1 LAPLK
6 TNKQLFLHKSKKVV
20 AKREKL
26 VNIHPVCS
34 LSYKPVIFWSTD
46 MTKNILSLAVAAAL
60 TAGAGIAQAQD
71 ITIYGHMH
79 YSTDYVTASKKGS
92 WLTKDREDWQTG
104 VNRNSR
110 IGVKGSEDLGNGLK
124 AIFQIESEVLAS
136 NNGAGGSVGDRN
148 TYVGLS
154 GDWGTVLMGRHDTP
168 YKIATGSLDLFADTI
183 ADYNNNIGS
192 VDGWARNAAFDTRAQ
207 QTLAYISPNMNGL
220 TLAAAVVGI
229 TLDEGKGTGVRDSSA
244 VSLAAM
250 YANGPLFASLAYE
263 NYNGALSL
271 AHKGDRRS
279 SDAWKLGL
287 GYKAN
292 DFTVGFVYEDI
303 ELGSTTKGAWV
314 KSQQNWMLNA
324 SYAFGNNVLKAQY
337 GYSDP
342 KGRKNDYENFSIGL
356 DHNLSKRTS
365 LYALYS
371 NMSNQSWAAG
381 NLYCANA
388 AFGDQ
393 CAPGARNIDAVSFG
407 IQHKF

>member
-1 LAPLK
+1 
-6 TNKQLFLHKSKKVV
+6 
-20 AKREKL
+20 
-26 VNIHPVCS
+26 
-34 LSYKPVIFWSTD
+34 

-60 TAGAGIAQAQD
+60 TAGAGVAQAQD

-79 YSTDYVTASKKGS
+79 YSTDYVSNSGNIYATPANRAAGIPN
-92 WLTKDREDWQTG
+92 WAWRDREDWQTG

-124 AIFQIESEVLAS
+124 AIFQIESEVQAA
-136 NNGAGGSVGDRN
+136 NGASGAVGNRN
-148 TYVGLS
+148 TYAGLS

-192 VDGWARNAAFDTRAQ
+192 WYGVTRQLGFDVRAP

-220 TLAAAVVGI
+220 TVAAAVVGA
-229 TLDEGKGTGVRDSSA
+229 TVDEAAGNRDTGA

-263 NYNGALSL
+263 QYDGNLVRVGIPTLRTNDS
-271 AHKGDRRS
+271 
-279 SDAWKLGL
+279 WKLGL

-292 DFTVGFVYEDI
+292 DFTIGFVYEDI
-303 ELGSTTKGAWV
+303 DLGRNGVGAARTRV
-314 KSQQNWMLNA
+314 SQENWMLNA
-324 SYAFGNNVLKAQY
+324 SYAFGNNVIKAQY
-337 GYSDP
+337 GSSDP
-342 KGRKNDYENFSIGL
+342 KGSKNNYENFTIGL

-365 LYALYS
+365 LYALYT
-371 NMSNQSWAAG
+371 NMSNDTYANG
-381 NLYCANA
+381 NLYCANSVN
-388 AFGDQ
+388 GHQ
-393 CAPGARNIDAVSFG
+393 CANARNIDAVSFG

>member
-1 LAPLK
+1 
-6 TNKQLFLHKSKKVV
+6 
-20 AKREKL
+20 
-26 VNIHPVCS
+26 
-34 LSYKPVIFWSTD
+34 

-79 YSTDYVTASKKGS
+79 YSTDYVSASSRNSAGP
-92 WLTKDREDWQTG
+92 LGDREDWQTG

-110 IGVKGSEDLGNGLK
+110 FGIKGSEDLGNGLK
-124 AIFQIESEVLAS
+124 AIFQIESQVFDS
-136 NNGAGGSVGDRN
+136 VNGGGQVGNRN

-154 GDWGTVLMGRHDTP
+154 GDWGTALMGRHDTP

-192 VDGWARNAAFDTRAQ
+192 FYGLRNSFDTRAQ

-220 TLAAAVVGI
+220 TIAGAVVDV
-229 TLDEGKGTGVRDSSA
+229 TLDESALPLLPPGDRYRDTMA

-263 NYNGALSL
+263 GYQGAL
-271 AHKGDRRS
+271 ARS
-279 SDAWKLGL
+279 QSGVRTNRNIDSWKLGL

-292 DFTVGFVYEDI
+292 DFTVGLVYEDI
-303 ELGSTTKGAWV
+303 EASRVAGVRA
-314 KSQQNWMLNA
+314 SQENWMLNA

-337 GYSDP
+337 GNSNP
-342 KGRKNDYENFSIGL
+342 RGTRNSYENFSLGL

-365 LYALYS
+365 LYAIYS
-371 NMSNQSWAAG
+371 NMSNARGTVLTPGGQGS
-381 NLYCANA
+381 LYCANS

-393 CAPGARNIDAVSFG
+393 CGTGPSAGSRNIDAISFG
-407 IQHKF
+407 MQHKF